1 MQIPFEF
8 RGKFKEEKKKKTMQ
22 SQIWLLESGILF
34 CTTI

>member
-8 RGKFKEEKKKKTMQ
+8 RRKFKEEKKKTMP

-34 CTTI
+34 RTTI